1 MGLTA
6 AGAALFAFA
15 LLLLF
20 SPGSRIRL
28 VVAGI
33 LGVSIPMFA
42 SMAAGLATFG
52 SSVAPVFNS
61 LSGIGG

>member
-6 AGAALFAFA
+6 AGAALFAFG

-28 VVAGI
+28 VIAGI

-42 SMAAGLATFG
+42 AMAAGLVSIG
-52 SSVAPVFNS
+52 SSIAPVFNN
-61 LSGIGG
+61 LGGIG